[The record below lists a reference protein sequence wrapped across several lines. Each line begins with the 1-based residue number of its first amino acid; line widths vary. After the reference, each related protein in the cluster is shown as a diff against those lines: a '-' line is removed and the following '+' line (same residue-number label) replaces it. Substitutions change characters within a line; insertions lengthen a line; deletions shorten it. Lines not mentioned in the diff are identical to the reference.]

1 MTQTFNPIIADER
14 VQIINGIEGRYM
26 GATVRHDEKPGCFC
40 RQGWVTSKTIQYSG
54 EPHQIKVKIRFD
66 DDCRNGHNSFSIT
79 GEINSFDH
87 RLRDRTVC
95 CGCIHDEIAEHF
107 PELAPLI
114 KWHLVSSDGPL
125 HYVAN
130 TTYHAGDLDHYGK
143 RAGEPCAWTYAVK
156 FGEFPILWR
165 DKPEFIKWLA
175 ESNRADCEVIAIQ
188 HKDNDKPGKYQ
199 FGPKF
204 TLGGAPD
211 AWPECPF
218 DTEREAIEFLEA
230 LSLGYGI
237 VAIPSRFSEGKERQ
251 LDYARNSA
259 VWPEAT
265 DEQLS
270 LPKEELT
277 KLLLDR
283 LPGLMADFRA
293 TVEAC
298 GFLWEREA

>member
-14 VQIINGIEGRYM
+14 RQTINGIEGRYM
-26 GATVRHDEKPGCFC
+26 GATMRHDEKPGCFC
-40 RQGWVTSKTIQYSG
+40 KQRWVTSKTIQYYG

-79 GEINSFDH
+79 GEVNSFDR

-130 TTYHAGDLDHYGK
+130 TTYHAGDLD
-143 RAGEPCAWTYAVK
+143 
-156 FGEFPILWR
+156 F
-165 DKPEFIKWLA
+165 
-175 ESNRADCEVIAIQ
+175 
-188 HKDNDKPGKYQ
+188 
-199 FGPKF
+199 
-204 TLGGAPD
+204 
-211 AWPECPF
+211 
-218 DTEREAIEFLEA
+218 
-230 LSLGYGI
+230 
-237 VAIPSRFSEGKERQ
+237 
-251 LDYARNSA
+251 ARNSA

-270 LPKEELT
+270 LPKDELT
-277 KLLLDR
+277 KLLEAR
-283 LPGLMADFRA
+283 LPALIAEFRA
-293 TVEAC
+293 TIEGI
-298 GFLWEREA
+298 GFLWERGA